1 MLANSWK
8 SRSFRAEQ
16 LLKRGMALL
25 LGGKVQAL
33 SALDVLHNNELLN
46 QRLNMMVISM
56 LMLMMM
62 PMLLAAAVAPGA

>member
-1 MLANSWK
+1 
-8 SRSFRAEQ
+8 
-16 LLKRGMALL
+16 MALL